1 MRILMRGIIVALL
14 FFAIS
19 SGDYVQAHGY
29 HHFHSLKELENHIKD
44 HIKQLEFLLN
54 QKSPNETQI
63 AEEREEILEH
73 VQEYKELVKSIAM
86 EKGLPN
92 LRVALNQNSEL
103 LKETALNHDYQ
114 GSLIILQRVENLLG
128 W

>member
-1 MRILMRGIIVALL
+1 MRTLIHGIIVVLL
-14 FFAIS
+14 IFVIS

-29 HHFHSLKELENHIKD
+29 HHFHSLKALENHITG
-44 HIKQLEFLLN
+44 HVKQLESLLN
-54 QKSPNETQI
+54 QKSSNETQI

-103 LKETALNHDYQ
+103 LKETALTHDYQ